1 MPRIIALF
9 DGLSPVTLLFL
20 AVIAVLLFGEQL
32 PEVAR
37 TWGKKFVQFRRNI
50 QGLQDELRSA
60 AFSATSEFTG
70 AVDSATSS
78 FNATTSSTSA
88 AEDEAADGA
97 TAPKF
102 DPPPSEKAL
111 AESPPPSPATA
122 QAAAAAKV
130 VSETGSYE
138 IPKFQPFKRSAP

>member
-1 MPRIIALF
+1 MPLTIAFL
-9 DGLSPVTLLFL
+9 DGLNPVTMLFI

-70 AVDSATSS
+70 AVDAATSS
-78 FNATTSSTSA
+78 FNSTTSSSSTSD
-88 AEDEAADGA
+88 DETGDGA

-102 DPPPSEKAL
+102 DPPSSEKAIS
-111 AESPPPSPATA
+111 ESGPPSPATA
-122 QAAAAAKV
+122 QVAAAAKV
-130 VSETGSYE
+130 VSEAGSYE
-138 IPKFQPFKRSAP
+138 IPKFQPVKRGTS